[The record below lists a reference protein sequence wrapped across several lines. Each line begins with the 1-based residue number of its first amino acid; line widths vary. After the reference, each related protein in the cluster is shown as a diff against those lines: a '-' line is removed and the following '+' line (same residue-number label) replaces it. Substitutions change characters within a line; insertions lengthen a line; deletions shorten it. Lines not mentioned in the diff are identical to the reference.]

1 MVKSNEIAL
10 QLKNNVSEEISV
22 SLFSTINS
30 TNFLKSQ
37 IQSEVE
43 AQYYN
48 FGITVEEIGS
58 PITIEQENK
67 IKNETIELVIPY
79 YGPNND
85 GQFVPD
91 DFVSFLKKWFLQN
104 NLGYIYVYASNEI
117 AIYSDVY
124 NYGKIDYI
132 AGP

>member
-10 QLKNNVSEEISV
+10 QLKNNVSEYISV
-22 SLFSTINS
+22 ALFPNVNS
-30 TNFLKSQ
+30 NNFVKSQ
-37 IQSEVE
+37 IQIEVE

-48 FGITVEEIGS
+48 FGITIEEIGS
-58 PITIEQENK
+58 PITIEQINK
-67 IKNETIELVIPY
+67 TTNETINLAIPY

-91 DFVSFLKKWFLQN
+91 DFVSFLKIWFLQN
-104 NLGYIYVYASNEI
+104 NLGYIYEYASNEI
-117 AIYSDVY
+117 AIYSDFY
-124 NYGKIDYI
+124 KYGKIDYI